1 MKIVVSACLLGEN
14 CKYSGGNNRNER
26 LLALLSGHEVIPVCP
41 EVLGGLPVP
50 RVPAEIVDG
59 VVTNRD
65 GLSVDLEFRRGA
77 AAALDICIREKPD
90 LVILQPRSPSC
101 GVGTVYDGTFSGKLV
116 PGNGVF
122 AAMASENG
130 FRTASAEQIL
140 EKERLEP

>member
-1 MKIVVSACLLGEN
+1 MKICVSACLLGDN

-26 LLALLSGHEVIPVCP
+26 LLALLSGHEVIPVCS

-59 VVTNRD
+59 VVKNRD
-65 GLSVDLEFRRGA
+65 GLSVDPEFRRGA